1 MGQIIN
7 VRHRYFTYIYKC
19 SSKLTLCKTLL
30 HRTRSFAVLE
40 QDKLLLWVLILP
52 FFFFSFF
59 SFFFNLKGK
68 LNKKT
73 YNLYDIL
80 Y

>member
-1 MGQIIN
+1 MFFQIDFVQN
-7 VRHRYFTYIYKC
+7 FVTPNKEFC
-19 SSKLTLCKTLL
+19 CFG
-30 HRTRSFAVLE
+30 TRQAFALGFNIAF
-40 QDKLLLWVLILP
+40 L
-52 FFFFSFF
+52 FFSFF